1 MDTPLQCILSA
12 KRSRSR
18 GFAINWTTFHF
29 KICWWFCKG
38 KDLNLDRVST
48 CWTAFSQS
56 VLTNESIKAMWQLL
70 FLDTS
75 ENTEI
80 SPDLLV
86 WKICRNSQ
94 FQAIQ
99 AIHPKLCGNRKFP
112 PQEIRW
118 DYNSLVNIWKL
129 LMRTTPYSQI

>member
-1 MDTPLQCILSA
+1 MDTSLQCILSA

-29 KICWWFCKG
+29 KICWWFREG

-56 VLTNESIKAMWQLL
+56 VLTNESIKAMWQVL

-80 SPDLLV
+80 PPDLLV

-94 FQAIQ
+94 FLQSFRQ
-99 AIHPKLCGNRKFP
+99 FRQFRQFTQNSTETRNFHHRKLG
-112 PQEIRW
+112 EIT
-118 DYNSLVNIWKL
+118 IA
-129 LMRTTPYSQI
+129 